1 MIISLYL
8 FLFLLLLA
16 LQIFFSGSEIALI
29 AANTKSIRKSS
40 HLSPKRKKMTLKL
53 LKNRE
58 RLLGTT
64 FCGSTLSIVTNSM
77 LLTAFF
83 ISLFGTRGTLYAL
96 IFLVPLL
103 LIGGEMIPRTFF
115 QLGATAVAPRLSYP
129 LWLASYLLYPLVV
142 ITQKATH
149 LILLFA
155 GITRSKET
163 PFVTRDAF
171 MHIFKMSK
179 QKSNL
184 TMGEATMI
192 DRLSDFSQTLV
203 KEAMIPLIEITAVED
218 TASIEEAIEIISNK
232 GYSRLPVYNERIDNI
247 IGIVSSF
254 DLLGDPQT
262 NQSLKSLIRTVPF
275 VPESKPIDELLI
287 ELQKKRT
294 HLAIAVD
301 EYGGTVGI
309 ITIEDILE
317 EIVGEIKDEYDT
329 DKRAYRKIGW
339 NRYRVNARM
348 EIDQIREE
356 ISLSLPDGDYETLG
370 GFLLK
375 QFEHIPKPGE
385 TVTYQNYIFTI
396 ESSDDR
402 SIGEVRIKI
411 DKQTN
416 IDNTNSSD
424 QKSDE

>member
-1 MIISLYL
+1 MVIPLYL
-8 FLFLLLLA
+8 FLFLLFLA
-16 LQIFFSGSEIALI
+16 LQVFFSGSEIALI

-40 HLSPKRKKMTLKL
+40 HLSPQRKKMTLKL
-53 LKNRE
+53 IKNRE

-64 FCGSTLSIVTNSM
+64 FCGSTLSIITNSM

-83 ISLFGTRGTLYAL
+83 ISFFGTRGTLYAL
-96 IFLVPLL
+96 LFLAPLL
-103 LIGGEMIPRTFF
+103 LIGGELIPRTFF
-115 QLGATAVAPRLSYP
+115 QLRATTVAPRLSYP
-129 LWLASYLLYPLVV
+129 LRLASYLLYPLV
-142 ITQKATH
+142 ITTQKATH

-155 GITRSKET
+155 GIPQSKET
-163 PFVTRDAF
+163 PFITREAF
-171 MHIFKMSK
+171 MHIFKRSK
-179 QKSNL
+179 QKSDL

-232 GYSRLPVYNERIDNI
+232 GYSRLPVYNDRIDNI

-254 DLLGDPQT
+254 DLLGAPQT
-262 NQSLKSLIRTVPF
+262 KHSLKSLIRMVPF

-329 DKRAYRKIGW
+329 AKRAYRKIGW

-370 GFLLK
+370 GFLLV

-385 TVTYQNYIFTI
+385 TVTYKNYTFTI
-396 ESSDDR
+396 ESSDER

-411 DKQTN
+411 DKKTKIDHTN
-416 IDNTNSSD
+416 RNG
-424 QKSDE
+424 QKIR